1 MAYSATVQVNP
12 IGSGDFEVL
21 ITENDAEATSEAT
34 IPGLPIKG
42 RVWSMAAQLVS
53 GAGTTIDPVLGHL
66 TNPAA
71 SGMTKL
77 LENDTAAAGVHNVA
91 IGPVPYYDADGVLF
105 HRSGVDSG
113 TDNVIQTR
121 YLISSSWR

>member
-1 MAYSATVQVNP
+1 MAYSATVLVNP
-12 IGSGDFEVL
+12 IGSGDLEIL

-42 RVWSMAAQLVS
+42 RIWSMAAQLVS
-53 GAGTTIDPVLGHL
+53 GAGSTIDPVLGKL

-91 IGPVPYYDADGVLF
+91 IGPVPYYAPDGVLF